1 MKRFQI
7 LFISEAQR
15 EDVAAEAAR
24 DVAAAGA
31 TSGGEAGVERG
42 RGESRPSQRMARME
56 AGSPRLKLMG
66 RRRMGMEVL
75 ILQRKTAMEM

>member
-1 MKRFQI
+1 M
-7 LFISEAQR
+7 ISEAR
-15 EDVAAEAAR
+15 RGDVAAEVAR
-24 DVAAAGA
+24 DVVAAGA
-31 TSGGEAGVERG
+31 TSGGEAGAERG

-75 ILQRKTAMEM
+75 IRQRKTAMEM